1 MRKTFQLHIEGKHP
15 DRLLDAT
22 KHEIRKYLKR
32 ERSRTLPEGVDY
44 WDFDCQF
51 GPSQQEA
58 TPIGVGAI
66 IAAVDTLAKEGGSQ
80 FYVEIL
86 ACHGKRQAPPVTGP
100 VETPIAAP
108 YLGD

>member
-1 MRKTFQLHIEGKHP
+1 MRKTFQLQIEGKHP
-15 DRLLDAT
+15 DRLLEAI
-22 KHEIRKYLKR
+22 KHELRKYMKR
-32 ERSRTLPEGVDY
+32 ERSRPLPEGVDY

-51 GPSQQEA
+51 GPSQEED
-58 TPIGVGAI
+58 TPIGVGGI

-86 ACHGKRQAPPVTGP
+86 VCHGKRQTPPGADS
-100 VETPIAAP
+100 VETPLAAP